1 MESKKSKIDKKIK
14 MCDATYFKDKMTI
27 IFDGYGIVC
36 INEHELSQPVVKV
49 EYSGKIGDSDFE
61 YKIIK

>member
-1 MESKKSKIDKKIK
+1 MESKKIKTNKKIK
-14 MCDATYFKDKMTI
+14 MCDAIYFEDKMTI

-36 INEHELSQPVVKV
+36 VNENELSQPVVKV

>member
-14 MCDATYFKDKMTI
+14 MCDATYFEDKMTI
-27 IFDGYGIVC
+27 IFDDYGIVC
-36 INEHELSQPVVKV
+36 INEYELSQPVVKV